1 MFALLLAPVSVP
13 VTDLLALA
21 QSHAWLAFSA
31 LLIGLVVRMLK
42 DDAFILPASWSVAAK
57 YRPLVAA
64 GLGLVSGVLDTVV
77 RGTPW
82 RDAIVGGLLA
92 ALVAMLGHTGLV
104 DVLRGGRD
112 IGVPDLTPTEPAAPQ
127 RPPVT
132 IEFRANIPPSA
143 SSDEVT
149 WPKGPPT
156 PRNDKPRGVA
166 QVRVLVVLALLTA
179 IPLSPA
185 LHVAGCAGW
194 WTQNKARV
202 VHTFRAITGV
212 CTGFAVSV
220 PEVGPV
226 CLALDQVDRLLEV
239 LAAAQRDRDSV
250 RLRIEIGD
258 VTREVTVSPD
268 QVGAL
273 LSHVGQVSS
282 AGHAAPAA
290 SGSAVP
296 R

>member
-42 DDAFILPASWSVAAK
+42 DDAFILPASWSVASK
-57 YRPLVAA
+57 YRPLVAV
-64 GLGLVSGVLDTVV
+64 GLGLVSGVLDAVV

-132 IEFRANIPPSA
+132 IELRANIPPSA
-143 SSDEVT
+143 SSDDVT

-156 PRNDKPRGVA
+156 PRNDRPRGVA
-166 QVRVLVVLALLTA
+166 QVRVLAFIALLTA

-185 LHVAGCAGW
+185 VHVAGCAW
-194 WTQNKARV
+194 LSAKAPVVKRV
-202 VHTFRAITGV
+202 VKAVTGA
-212 CTGFAVSV
+212 CTGYAIVV

-226 CLALDQVDRLLEV
+226 CLVLAQVDQILEDV
-239 LAAAQRDRDSV
+239 LAAKRDGVAYHLTVEIDGVERSV
-250 RLRIEIGD
+250 TIPPEQL
-258 VTREVTVSPD
+258 
-268 QVGAL
+268 AAFAA
-273 LSHVGQVSS
+273 HVGQVSS

-290 SGSAVP
+290 SGSAGA